1 MALNHSHPII
11 TETMTQRAEA
21 INFDC
26 YEPAVDSYMIACRN
40 LGNVSYATEIY
51 SNILDQNVS
60 LKIFYKI

>member
-1 MALNHSHPII
+1 
-11 TETMTQRAEA
+11 MTQRTEA

-60 LKIFYKI
+60 LKIFYKF